1 MVLYRK
7 KKKKLEEEA
16 EKIEENQLE
25 EFKTKGKIGKKDNN
39 LTIVFLNWI
48 NKDFFKA
55 LIASFELKL

>member
-16 EKIEENQLE
+16 EKTEDYQLE

-55 LIASFELKL
+55 LIAPFELKL

>member
-1 MVLYRK
+1 MVLYKK

-25 EFKTKGKIGKKDNN
+25 EFKAKGKIGKQDNN

-48 NKDFFKA
+48 NKDFIRA
-55 LIASFELKL
+55 LIALF